1 MDNELMSLGLTWNEV
16 KVYKSLMKLGETQV
30 GGVISD
36 LNIHR
41 QIAYNAL
48 EALENRGMVIK
59 TIKNAVAHYKI
70 ADPNVIVE
78 NIKKQELLAE
88 RLSHTIKN
96 EMKKSRHEH
105 EINIYNG
112 QENLRKFYVQRFKN
126 MPVGETI
133 YIMGVSVKGHTSAL
147 GENFI
152 KGEYRK
158 LRDKRKIFS
167 KLVMGESER
176 KDEEEFN
183 RKTNPELRET
193 RYLPY
198 ESSNP
203 ISTSIWPDRVTFMA
217 TRKDIFLIEIVN
229 KEYRDSF
236 KDYFN
241 MLWKI
246 AKK

>member
-1 MDNELMSLGLTWNEV
+1 MSLGLTWNEV
-16 KVYKSLMKLGETQV
+16 KMYKSLMKLGETQV

-36 LNIHR
+36 LHVHR

-48 EALENRGMVIK
+48 DALEKRGMVFK
-59 TIKNAVAHYKI
+59 TIKNSVAHYKI
-70 ADPNVIVE
+70 ADPEVIVE

-88 RLSHTIKN
+88 RVSHTIKN

-112 QENLRKFYVQRFKN
+112 QENLRKFYTQRFKN
-126 MPVGETI
+126 IPIRETL

-147 GENFI
+147 GEDFI
-152 KGEYRK
+152 KGEYKK

-167 KLVMGESER
+167 KLVMGELER
-176 KDEEEFN
+176 KDEEEYN
-183 RKTNPELRET
+183 KKTNPELREA

-198 ESSNP
+198 ESQNP
-203 ISTSIWPDRVTFMA
+203 ISTTIWPDRITFMA
-217 TRKDIFLIEIVN
+217 TGKDIFLIEIIN

-236 KDYFN
+236 MDYFN

-246 AKK
+246 AKE